1 MLASLVDHLWQS
13 ILVFWLAVSCIALSR
28 RHSAQVRLWLWRIAA
43 AKFLVPFAIL
53 VGIGSGF
60 DLFALAPDDPTPA
73 SLLRALDAT
82 LALTAPARRVR
93 LDGLSALAGV
103 AVLLLVSFACGRV
116 LVASE
121 RLERWR
127 VAREMARL
135 ERDSDDVPPG
145 LGLWRGALF
154 TFLALC
160 LVCGPAFA
168 GAVEEREWRR
178 ELLLENARNL
188 FHADVRLRR
197 AAPGM
202 GARARLTADANGA
215 HIRNATLQQITGI
228 AYGVRLGVVWGA
240 HRADPD
246 DVANDWFIGTRYD
259 VDIAGLIREPAK
271 FDGYALRVPITR
283 ALGEKYGLQ
292 IFQNSA
298 CQPPCGAYGVA
309 IPEAITEATP

>member
-13 ILVFWLAVSCIALSR
+13 ILVFWLAVICSALSR
-28 RHSAQVRLWLWRIAA
+28 HHSAQVRLWLWRIAA
-43 AKFLVPFAIL
+43 AKFLVPFAIF

-73 SLLRALDAT
+73 SLLRALNAT
-82 LALTAPARRVR
+82 LPLIAPARSVK
-93 LDGLSALAGV
+93 LDGGAALAGV
-103 AVLLLVSFACGRV
+103 AVLLLVSVACGHV

-127 VAREMARL
+127 VTREMARL
-135 ERDSDDVPPG
+135 ERDPDDAPPG

-160 LVCGPAFA
+160 LIGGPAFA
-168 GAVEEREWRR
+168 GAVGEREWRR
-178 ELLLENARNL
+178 ELVLENARNL
-188 FHADVRLRR
+188 FRADVRIRP

-202 GARARLTADANGA
+202 GSRARLSADANGA
-215 HIRNATLQQITGI
+215 HIRNATIQQLTGI
-228 AYGVRLGVVWGA
+228 AYGVRISVVWGA
-240 HRADPD
+240 HRVHPEDA
-246 DVANDWFIGTRYD
+246 ATDWFIGTRYD
-259 VDIAGLIREPAK
+259 VDIAGPIREPEK

-298 CQPPCGAYGVA
+298 CQPPCGVYGVA
-309 IPEAITEATP
+309 IPEATP

>member
-13 ILVFWLAVSCIALSR
+13 ILVFWLAVICVALSR
-28 RHSAQVRLWLWRIAA
+28 RHSAQVRLWLWRLAA

-82 LALTAPARRVR
+82 LALTAPARSAK
-93 LDGLSALAGV
+93 LDGVAALAGI
-103 AVLLLVSFACGRV
+103 AVLLLVSAACGRI

-135 ERDSDDVPPG
+135 ERDSDDAPPG
-145 LGLWRGALF
+145 LGAWRGALF
-154 TFLALC
+154 TLLALC

-168 GAVEEREWRR
+168 GAVGEREWRR
-178 ELLLENARNL
+178 ELVLENARNL
-188 FHADVRLRR
+188 FRAEVRIRQ

-202 GARARLTADANGA
+202 GWRAQLSADANGA
-215 HIRNATLQQITGI
+215 HIRNATIQQLTGI
-228 AYGVRLGVVWGA
+228 AYGVRVSVVWGE
-240 HRADPD
+240 HRVDPE
-246 DVANDWFIGTRYD
+246 DVANDWFVGTRYD
-259 VDIAGLIREPAK
+259 VDIAGPIREPAK

-283 ALGEKYGLQ
+283 ALGEKYGIQ

-298 CQPPCGAYGVA
+298 CEPPCGAYGVA
-309 IPEAITEATP
+309 IPEAIAEATP

>member
-1 MLASLVDHLWQS
+1 VSAALVDHLWQS
-13 ILVFWLAVSCIALSR
+13 ILVFWLTVICAALAR
-28 RHSAQVRLWLWRIAA
+28 RHSAHVRLWLWRIAA
-43 AKFLVPFAIL
+43 AKFMVPFAIF
-53 VGIGSGF
+53 VGLGSGF
-60 DLFALAPDDPTPA
+60 DLFTLAPDDPTPPG
-73 SLLRALDAT
+73 LLRALDAT
-82 LALTAPARRVR
+82 LALTAPAGRAQ
-93 LDGLSALAGV
+93 LDGLAAIGGIV
-103 AVLLLVSFACGRV
+103 VLLLVSVACGRV
-116 LVASE
+116 LIASE

-154 TFLALC
+154 TLTALC

-168 GAVEEREWRR
+168 GAVEERERQR
-178 ELLLENARNL
+178 ELVLENARSL
-188 FHADVRLRR
+188 FHAEVRIRP

-202 GARARLTADANGA
+202 GSRARITASANGA
-215 HIRNATLQQITGI
+215 RIRNATIQQIAGI

-246 DVANDWFIGTRYD
+246 DVANDWFIGSRYD
-259 VDIAGLIREPAK
+259 VDVVGPIRDPAN
-271 FDGYALRVPITR
+271 FDTYALRVPITR

-298 CQPPCGAYGVA
+298 CQPPCGTYGVA
-309 IPEAITEATP
+309 IPEAASGATP

>member
-1 MLASLVDHLWQS
+1 VLASLVDHLWQS
-13 ILVFWLAVSCIALSR
+13 ILVFWLAAMCIALSR
-28 RHSAQVRLWLWRIAA
+28 HHSAQVRLWLWRIAA
-43 AKFLVPFAIL
+43 AKFVVPFAIF

-73 SLLRALDAT
+73 GLRRALDAAR
-82 LALTAPARRVR
+82 ALTAPARSAN
-93 LDGLSALAGV
+93 LDGVAALAGI
-103 AVLLLVSFACGRV
+103 AVLMFASIACGRV
-116 LVASE
+116 LIASE

-127 VAREMARL
+127 VARELARI
-135 ERDSDDVPPG
+135 ERDADDVPPG

-154 TFLALC
+154 TLLALC

-178 ELLLENARNL
+178 ALVLENARNL
-188 FHADVRLRR
+188 FHADVKLRP

-202 GARARLTADANGA
+202 GTRARLTADANGA
-215 HIRNATLQQITGI
+215 HIRNATLQQIAGI

-246 DVANDWFIGTRYD
+246 DVANDWFMGTRYD
-259 VDIAGLIREPAK
+259 IDIAGRIREPAE

-298 CQPPCGAYGVA
+298 CQPPCGVYGVVIPA
-309 IPEAITEATP
+309 IPETP